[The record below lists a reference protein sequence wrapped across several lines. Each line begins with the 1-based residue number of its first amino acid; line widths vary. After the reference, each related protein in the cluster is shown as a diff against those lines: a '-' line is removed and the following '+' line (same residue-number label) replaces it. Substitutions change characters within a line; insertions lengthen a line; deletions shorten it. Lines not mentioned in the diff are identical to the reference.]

1 MTLVALFAL
10 STGAWA
16 DDANTVDVTWNA
28 TTKQA
33 TFTMPAGD
41 VELQVEY
48 CPEAELVDGTDVA
61 PAAADGTIIVGTE
74 SPLVTA
80 PDAVSQGTLMY
91 LVTTTNEQPT
101 STEGFSADV
110 PTAADV
116 TTPGT
121 QFVWYYIKGD
131 TNHND
136 SPIFRTPI
144 EVNVLKD
151 EFDITFN
158 ALNTNTIEDG
168 KATVKVDG
176 TAKTLDA
183 DHQVK
188 GVKIGKPVTVE
199 AKTGYKF
206 RKVEVK
212 KGDATPAP
220 AEGPTLAQTLTTA
233 NMTVKVYYT
242 YNDMNNTCE
251 FLSNGDG
258 TYTFQSGT
266 GLVGGNNQKAKALV
280 VENGKLVFKQNFYET
295 LVKLWNQ
302 VGFSVTFDTSENTYS
317 IWKGSNETITGTL
330 SKVEVNGTQIAVTQQ

>member
-131 TNHND
+131 ANHND

-183 DHQVK
+183 DHKVK

-212 KGDATPAP
+212 KTVP
-220 AEGPTLAQTLTTA
+220 PTLAETLTTA
-233 NMTVKVYYT
+233 GMTVTVNFKYSGDNYCTFTSV
-242 YNDMNNTCE
+242 
-251 FLSNGDG
+251 GDG
-258 TYTFQSGT
+258 TYTFTNGSGWAGGT
-266 GLVGGNNQKAKALV
+266 GDCEKALV
-280 VENGKLVFKQNFYET
+280 YENGQLVFKQAYDTSLESD
-295 LVKLWNQ
+295 WNIY
-302 VGFSVTFDTSENTYS
+302 GYSVFFDTSDNTYS
-317 IWKGSNETITGTL
+317 EFLGDRAQSDYVQASFISI
-330 SKVEVNGTQIAVTQQ
+330 SVNGTTIPVTVVK

>member
-1 MTLVALFAL
+1 MTLVALFAM
-10 STGAWA
+10 TAGAWA

-74 SPLVTA
+74 SPLITA

-183 DHQVK
+183 DHKVK

-206 RKVEVK
+206 RKVEAK
-212 KGDATPAP
+212 KGGAAKTITIGDMELTYADGDNWQTIVSKNSDKIKIFSNKIVQLAQPAP
-220 AEGPTLAQTLTTA
+220 NQYRYIHVWYTE
-233 NMTVKVYYT
+233 VKPS
-242 YNDMNNTCE
+242 DPIDPSNNYQW
-251 FLSNGDG
+251 D
-258 TYTFQSGT
+258 
-266 GLVGGNNQKAKALV
+266 
-280 VENGKLVFKQNFYET
+280 
-295 LVKLWNQ
+295 
-302 VGFSVTFDTSENTYS
+302 
-317 IWKGSNETITGTL
+317 I
-330 SKVEVNGTQIAVTQQ
+330 VEVAW